1 FVEDL
6 QPVGRGEV
14 ESEAALATVGVLQ
27 QDMDVFGHKG
37 STARGEAA
45 HGVAP
50 LDVLDLDDIGA
61 PIGEERRRRRHEG
74 VVGHLEDS
82 DALQDRGHD
91 GENTI
96 REYGYDHSSMT
107 DEAVLLTDR
116 VDAVLVLT
124 LNRPEARNAL
134 SPALIN
140 ALSDSLKAAADDGT
154 VRAVVITGAGEKA
167 FCAGMDLR
175 AFAEAR
181 DAGNAD
187 MGSFDTLT
195 WFHKGGFPKPV
206 VAAVNGPAVAGGFEL
221 VLSCDLVVAADHATF
236 GLAEVKRALF
246 PAGGGTTLSAR
257 IPLAVAMEMG
267 LTGDAVDAARAQAVG
282 LVNRVVPANQLVDV
296 AVE

>member
-1 FVEDL
+1 
-6 QPVGRGEV
+6 
-14 ESEAALATVGVLQ
+14 
-27 QDMDVFGHKG
+27 
-37 STARGEAA
+37 
-45 HGVAP
+45 
-50 LDVLDLDDIGA
+50 
-61 PIGEERRRRRHEG
+61 
-74 VVGHLEDS
+74 
-82 DALQDRGHD
+82 
-91 GENTI
+91 
-96 REYGYDHSSMT
+96 MT
-107 DEAVLLTDR
+107 DEAVLRTDR

-140 ALSDSLKAAADDGT
+140 ALSDSLKAAAEDGN

-181 DAGNAD
+181 DSGDAD
-187 MGSFDTLT
+187 MGSFDALT

-282 LVNRVVPANQLVDV
+282 LVNRVVPAGQLMDEALALASSVAANGPLAVQVTKRLMREAALVDPQRGWASPTDIALV
-296 AVE
+296 FTSEDAAEGAKAFVEKRPPQWKGR